1 MMVLAFIL
9 MNGNDA
15 CEVSPYLIINLKL
28 ELNQISELSELFS

>member
-15 CEVSPYLIINLKL
+15 CEVSPYLILKL